1 MTNYNCDSRD
11 GHALQLYNCPC
22 GRSGGVF
29 CIIVHKLNLTSGVI
43 PSMGMAMALIN
54 FFTVQT
60 WNAALTRLRFT
71 TLPFT
76 PQVLQMACHHLGLP
90 FPWVIGGYR

>member
-1 MTNYNCDSRD
+1 VL
-11 GHALQLYNCPC
+11 GA
-22 GRSGGVF
+22 VF
-29 CIIVHKLNLTSGVI
+29 GSVFSIIVHKLNLTSGVI

-60 WNAALTRLRFT
+60 WNSMLQKLDIK

-76 PQVLQMACHHLGLP
+76 PQVLDLSLFLVSQSLP
-90 FPWVIGGYR
+90 FPST

>member
-1 MTNYNCDSRD
+1 ML
-11 GHALQLYNCPC
+11 GAAF
-22 GRSGGVF
+22 GAVF
-29 CIIVHKLNLTSGVI
+29 SIIVHKLNLTSGVI

-60 WNAALTRLRFT
+60 WNAALTRLGFT

-76 PQVLQMACHHLGLP
+76 PQVLQLALP
-90 FPWVIGGYR
+90 ASSSPANVGMKHPSAWHDPGPLLPRHFMQ

>member
-1 MTNYNCDSRD
+1 MQQKVLL
-11 GHALQLYNCPC
+11 AQW
-22 GRSGGVF
+22 RSVVLGAVF
-29 CIIVHKLNLTSGVI
+29 GAVFSIIVHKLNLTSGVI

-60 WNAALTRLRFT
+60 WNAALTRLGFA

-76 PQVLQMACHHLGLP
+76 PQVVQNLC
-90 FPWVIGGYR
+90 R